1 MSQDS
6 EVLAARV
13 ERLEAWVEAV
23 MRTLAGVGLEDI
35 LCDLDEARGQS

>member
-6 EVLAARV
+6 QALTARV

-23 MRTLAGVGLEDI
+23 MRTLAGIGLEDM
-35 LCDLDEARGQS
+35 LCELDEARGQS

>member
-6 EVLAARV
+6 GDLTARV

-23 MRTLAGVGLEDI
+23 MRTLAGIGLENT
-35 LCDLDEARGQS
+35 LCELDEARGQS

>member
-1 MSQDS
+1 MSQDG

-23 MRTLAGVGLEDI
+23 MRTLAGIGLEDTP
-35 LCDLDEARGQS
+35 CELDEARGQS

>member
-6 EVLAARV
+6 EALAARV

-23 MRTLAGVGLEDI
+23 MRTLAGIGLENV

>member
-1 MSQDS
+1 MSQES
-6 EVLAARV
+6 EDLAARV

-23 MRTLAGVGLEDI
+23 MRTLAGIGLESV